1 MERVEEPTAASRYLV
16 ALAGRLAKVYVA
28 ETAPRAILLTGS
40 AAEGVSDSYSDLDLI
55 IYHDRL
61 PTDDQLAAARASIA
75 TLDSSVSVH
84 RDSDGIIEFYDVAG
98 VECQVAHLTVTAWER
113 DMASV
118 LEAFDPTTVTQK
130 AIMGL
135 LDGVALHGDDLMARW
150 QTRAMTYPDGLARAM
165 VEHHLR
171 IFPLWLAADRW
182 PARDASIFYYQM
194 LVEAS
199 LNLLAVLA
207 GLNGLYFSAFQFK
220 RLHKFAGRMRHA
232 PNHLADR
239 LDELFVLD
247 PVAAGNA
254 LEGLVSETVTLVET
268 HLPTVDTA
276 PVRRRLG
283 VRRPPWRPTAVNPG
297 QDQREP
303 LARDKPLRPSP

>member
-1 MERVEEPTAASRYLV
+1 MQRMEEPTAASRYLGG
-16 ALAGRLAKVYVA
+16 LAARLAEVYVA

-40 AAEGVSDSYSDLDLI
+40 AAEGVSDAYSDLDLI

-61 PTDDQLAAARASIA
+61 PSDDQLAAARTSCAAS
-75 TLDSSVSVH
+75 DSGASVH
-84 RDSDGIIEFYDVAG
+84 REPDGAIEFYDVAG
-98 VECQVAHLTVTAWER
+98 IECQVAHLAIMAWER

-118 LEAFDPTTVTQK
+118 LEEFDPTTVTQK
-130 AIMGL
+130 AITGL
-135 LDGVALHGDDLMARW
+135 LDGVALHGDDLIARW
-150 QTRAMTYPDGLARAM
+150 QARARTYPEGLRQAM

-171 IFPLWLAADRW
+171 IFPLWMAAERW

-220 RLHKFAGRMRHA
+220 RLHNFAGKMRHA
-232 PNHLADR
+232 PDQVADR

-247 PVAAGNA
+247 PVPAGNA
-254 LEGLVSETVTLVET
+254 LEHLVSETVTLVET

-283 VRRPPWRPTAVNPG
+283 ARRRPWLPTGGDPD
-297 QDQREP
+297 QD
-303 LARDKPLRPSP
+303 S